1 MPLQIGQTI
10 HHDRYRIDSLLGQGG
25 MGAVYLA
32 WDTNLEIPVA
42 IKENLDAS
50 PKPKNNL
57 PVKPKFWRAWLTPI
71 CHA

>member
-1 MPLQIGQTI
+1 MPLEIGQSI

-25 MGAVYLA
+25 MGAVYHA

-50 PKPKNNL
+50 PEAQKTIYP
-57 PVKPKFWRAWLTPI
+57 
-71 CHA
+71 